1 MGSGDTHSSAEKNC
15 ALFIETLEGLIT
27 KVGLPTKLR
36 DCGVNE
42 QDLPLLAKD
51 AMLQTRLLIN
61 NPVEL
66 LEANALEIYNAVF

>member
-1 MGSGDTHSSAEKNC
+1 MGSEMCIRDR
-15 ALFIETLEGLIT
+15 
-27 KVGLPTKLR
+27 VGLPTKLR